1 MPTIILEKIK
11 QAAGKTYAL
20 VDASDVEMPDGSR
33 LDAYTEGMMV
43 IAEAVVGQVSSLD
56 AQVKD
61 LDNRLDE
68 FSPGIDEATEE
79 RIAALEAQDEA
90 LVEAALATGIRLN
103 KLETPATSVNMTGF
117 ASDGMIIETRADGT
131 TVEHRMAF
139 DGSGVPVGLT
149 TIMKD
154 DKGEIV
160 KESETELI
168 GFGQMTYVSA
178 EGESF

>member
-68 FSPGIDEATEE
+68 FSPGVDEETAE
-79 RIAALEAQDEA
+79 RIAAVEESTETALGGMLAVSMRVNELEKVAASVDLTNYESNGVI
-90 LVEAALATGIRLN
+90 VETY
-103 KLETPATSVNMTGF
+103 
-117 ASDGMIIETRADGT
+117 SDGSTKTYTMTFDENGNPVKI
-131 TVEHRMAF
+131 VE
-139 DGSGVPVGLT
+139 VT
-149 TIMKD
+149 KN
-154 DKGEIV
+154 
-160 KESETELI
+160 
-168 GFGQMTYVSA
+168 A
-178 EGESF
+178 EGEVLKEAETTLTW

>member
-1 MPTIILEKIK
+1 MALKLYDKLTPSDSFP
-11 QAAGKTYAL
+11 L
-20 VDASDVEMPDGSR
+20 VDAKDVEMPDGTR
-33 LDAYTEGMMV
+33 LSEFNPS
-43 IAEAVVGQVSSLD
+43 VGEEVL
-56 AQVKD
+56 KD
-61 LDNRLDE
+61 
-68 FSPGIDEATEE
+68 
-79 RIAALEAQDEA
+79 IAALKAQDE
-90 LVEAALATGIRLN
+90 VFMDAAELAVSGLTSIGIRL
-103 KLETPATSVNMTGF
+103 KALETPATSVNMTGF